1 MHRKI
6 THSLIAGMTTF
17 ALAGGMVAAPHAQA
31 QETNATTTE
40 MMVPIACKISAQRA
54 SFPGGLKGIAIKAA
68 IGAAEKTYNYSNQ
81 EDLHFKS
88 KVTAPASV
96 APGETFDYVLDV
108 GKVGAPKKIAIA
120 NVTRASQMNLWIELP
135 TTAKVKDIKLEG
147 GDKNIKARVEGERLH
162 FYGEGGADVTRW
174 KTGEANDK
182 EWKHGGLE
190 AIDNGNTWVADMP
203 KVTLKMEATG
213 TEGQTIQPYFDK
225 SDPDT
230 FPARAFVQT
239 YADAYGEA
247 VGISAN
253 LSAFARCGLS
263 ENDSSNPKVPAT
275 PFPAVKIVKPVAD
288 RKAAAVVKVLN
299 YKDEPLAAGTKVDI
313 TVDGTKRTVTLGAD
327 GTATLPE
334 ETIKD
339 GATKQ
344 VTIAL
349 ADNPAVKQT
358 VTLKGQ
364 ATAQPV
370 AERTATLKMP
380 RGRYESTVNVTVK
393 DFRGNPIPG
402 AVVRAGSEEITANA
416 NGVATISRTLQED
429 QKANLRLVLADDAS
443 VSETVQLVG
452 KRNAETIAVTLQKKA
467 QQVESTVNVTVVD
480 SNGATPPAGTKVALK
495 VGDNVVTAETN
506 TDGVATLKASVTEG
520 QSTQGTVYLVEEE
533 SSTANV
539 TLSPNGTQ
547 SAELVRTVQVD
558 DTDSTEVTDVTRKA
572 EVTVKRATGET
583 LPAGTKVNL
592 LVNGQPLEG
601 TVNAAGKIDITRTI
615 KSNASE
621 TLRIALAE
629 SPEATK
635 STTLFGANPRI
646 GQVELIQAAREI
658 DQSVEVAVKNY
669 DGSVSKNT
677 THAVTVNGKAQS
689 ITTNGQG
696 VATIP
701 VKVTE
706 GEPTTFAVALQDR
719 PAEPQSAVVE
729 AKQGA
734 APAKVTLTLAAT
746 EVTMPVR
753 VTVNG
758 EDGKPAAN
766 TKVEL
771 LIDGTPLTA
780 TTNPSGVATFEHK
793 LNERDRK
800 NATIRVAGGA
810 PKNVILV
817 GKRDAQPIAITVTA
831 PKVTNSSPTTTTT
844 PAPSDDTTTVP
855 APTTDPADTTT
866 TEPAPEPAPNE
877 KSSVDSPGMKLVWI
891 ILGTLLGGL
900 GLGALGGWAVQTYNI
915 RLPF

>member
-1 MHRKI
+1 M
-6 THSLIAGMTTF
+6 
-17 ALAGGMVAAPHAQA
+17 
-31 QETNATTTE
+31 
-40 MMVPIACKISAQRA
+40 
-54 SFPGGLKGIAIKAA
+54 
-68 IGAAEKTYNYSNQ
+68 
-81 EDLHFKS
+81 
-88 KVTAPASV
+88 
-96 APGETFDYVLDV
+96 
-108 GKVGAPKKIAIA
+108 
-120 NVTRASQMNLWIELP
+120 
-135 TTAKVKDIKLEG
+135 
-147 GDKNIKARVEGERLH
+147 
-162 FYGEGGADVTRW
+162 
-174 KTGEANDK
+174 
-182 EWKHGGLE
+182 
-190 AIDNGNTWVADMP
+190 
-203 KVTLKMEATG
+203 
-213 TEGQTIQPYFDK
+213 
-225 SDPDT
+225 
-230 FPARAFVQT
+230 
-239 YADAYGEA
+239 
-247 VGISAN
+247 
-253 LSAFARCGLS
+253 
-263 ENDSSNPKVPAT
+263 
-275 PFPAVKIVKPVAD
+275 
-288 RKAAAVVKVLN
+288 
-299 YKDEPLAAGTKVDI
+299 
-313 TVDGTKRTVTLGAD
+313 
-327 GTATLPE
+327 
-334 ETIKD
+334 
-339 GATKQ
+339 
-344 VTIAL
+344 
-349 ADNPAVKQT
+349 
-358 VTLKGQ
+358 
-364 ATAQPV
+364 
-370 AERTATLKMP
+370 
-380 RGRYESTVNVTVK
+380 
-393 DFRGNPIPG
+393 
-402 AVVRAGSEEITANA
+402 
-416 NGVATISRTLQED
+416 
-429 QKANLRLVLADDAS
+429 
-443 VSETVQLVG
+443 
-452 KRNAETIAVTLQKKA
+452 
-467 QQVESTVNVTVVD
+467 
-480 SNGATPPAGTKVALK
+480 
-495 VGDNVVTAETN
+495 
-506 TDGVATLKASVTEG
+506 
-520 QSTQGTVYLVEEE
+520 
-533 SSTANV
+533 
-539 TLSPNGTQ
+539 
-547 SAELVRTVQVD
+547 
-558 DTDSTEVTDVTRKA
+558 TRKA

-677 THAVTVNGKAQS
+677 THTVTVNGKAQR

-793 LNERDRK
+793 LNERERK
-800 NATIRVAGGA
+800 NATIRVAGGT

-817 GKRDAQPIAITVTA
+817 GKRDAQPIAVAVTA
-831 PKVTNSSPTTTTT
+831 PKVTTAAPTTTMT

-855 APTTDPADTTT
+855 APTTDSADTTT